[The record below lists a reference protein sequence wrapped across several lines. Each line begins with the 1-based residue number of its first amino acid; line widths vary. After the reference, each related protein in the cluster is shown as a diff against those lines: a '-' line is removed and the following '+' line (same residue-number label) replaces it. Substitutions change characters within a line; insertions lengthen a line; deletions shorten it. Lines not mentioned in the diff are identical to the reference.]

1 MKKRYLYVCALA
13 ACLLAA
19 CGKRLPKDVI
29 ATGEM
34 ESILYDYHL
43 TNAMQSTVP
52 GSDNAKKEAMRRYL
66 FAKHGVTEEQFDSS
80 MVWYT
85 RHPEELAKIYTHL
98 QERFKGESDHVAQ
111 LLASRDEGM
120 TLSVPGDTVDMWN
133 GDAYYRLQA
142 QEPLHQMLT
151 FTMKADSNFQA
162 NDAIRWTAQ
171 YAFGKDAHAVLRMG
185 LSVIYENDS
194 VSGEVKNVTR
204 SGLKEIYI
212 PQDSAYSIRAIHGFI
227 YMPNSSKQADVL
239 VHDLTLMRYHVPFD
253 STKLQ
258 RPKVDSLQTAG
269 NTTGDSLMLRTDS
282 LPQVPAQPQRLSPD
296 QLKRQP
302 NQIRRNPNS
311 TAGRSTG
318 TVRRSAGTTARPT
331 TNPPST
337 TRPSTQ
343 RPSTQRPATKL
354 PANNSS
360 SNRHVQ

>member
-1 MKKRYLYVCALA
+1 
-13 ACLLAA
+13 
-19 CGKRLPKDVI
+19 
-29 ATGEM
+29 
-34 ESILYDYHL
+34 
-43 TNAMQSTVP
+43 
-52 GSDNAKKEAMRRYL
+52 
-66 FAKHGVTEEQFDSS
+66 
-80 MVWYT
+80 
-85 RHPEELAKIYTHL
+85 
-98 QERFKGESDHVAQ
+98 
-111 LLASRDEGM
+111 
-120 TLSVPGDTVDMWN
+120 
-133 GDAYYRLQA
+133 
-142 QEPLHQMLT
+142 MLT

-227 YMPNSSKQADVL
+227 YLPNSSKQADVL

-269 NTTGDSLMLRTDS
+269 NTAGDSLMLRTDS
-282 LPQVPAQPQRLSPD
+282 LPQTPAQPQRLSPD

-311 TAGRSTG
+311 TAGHPTG
-318 TVRRSAGTTARPT
+318 APNRTTGAP
-331 TNPPST
+331 N
-337 TRPSTQ
+337 RPSTQ

-354 PANNSS
+354 PANNSR